1 MPSMISRN
9 SIVVLVLVSHLL
21 PVSAHEFDIEQC
33 MKTPKPAVTFDPS
46 TVAAP
51 REDCANRAMIHSQW
65 HADGSP
71 TVILKA
77 THCEYDGQQGTSP
90 EECLPDVMDFAYVEL
105 RVAKGI
111 STNIYVKFFD
121 ELRNRGVSTVQIESL
136 ENGI

>member
-1 MPSMISRN
+1 M
-9 SIVVLVLVSHLL
+9 LVSHLL
-21 PVSAHEFDIEQC
+21 PVSAHEFDIEKC

-77 THCEYDGQQGTSP
+77 THCEYDGRQGTSP
-90 EECLPDVMDFAYVEL
+90 GECLPDVMDFEYVEL
-105 RVAKGI
+105 RVAKDV

-121 ELRNRGVSTVQIESL
+121 ALRSRGVSTVQIESL
-136 ENGI
+136 EDGI